1 MLDNMAE
8 RLSLCKK
15 YMNIDFDTDDML
27 ISSLMSAADAYLT
40 NAGVSREVDSFLYD
54 AIANDMV
61 LRMYDGRDDDIEH
74 AATSQIARQMLTQL
88 KLKCAYGGGANVN

>member
-27 ISSLMSAADAYLT
+27 ISSLMSAADSYLT
-40 NAGVSREVDSFLYD
+40 NAGVSREVDTFLYD

-61 LRMYDGRDDDIEH
+61 LRMYDGRDDDVEH
-74 AATSQIARQMLTQL
+74 AATSQLARQMLTQL
-88 KLKCAYGGGANVN
+88 KLKCAYGGGASVN

>member
-27 ISSLMSAADAYLT
+27 ISSLMAAADAYLEG
-40 NAGVSREVDSFLYD
+40 AGVSREVDSFLYD

-88 KLKCAYGGGANVN
+88 KLKCAYGGGASVN

>member
-1 MLDNMAE
+1 MSDITTE
-8 RLSLCKK
+8 RLELCKK
-15 YMNIDFDTDDML
+15 YMIIDHDEDDML
-27 ISSLMSAADAYLT
+27 ISSLMAAADAYLEG
-40 NAGVSREVDSFLYD
+40 AGVSREVDSFLYD

-88 KLKCAYGGGANVN
+88 KLKCAYGGGASVN

>member
-27 ISSLMSAADAYLT
+27 ISSLISAADSYLEG
-40 NAGVSREVDSFLYD
+40 AGVSREVDTFLYD

-61 LRMYDGRDDDIEH
+61 LRMYDGRDDDVEH
-74 AATSQIARQMLTQL
+74 AATSQLARQMLTQL
-88 KLKCAYGGGANVN
+88 KLKCAYGGGASVN

>member
-27 ISSLMSAADAYLT
+27 ISSLMAAADAYLEG
-40 NAGVSREVDSFLYD
+40 AGVSREVDFFLYD

-61 LRMYDGRDDDIEH
+61 LRMYDGRDDDVEH
-74 AATSQIARQMLTQL
+74 AATSQLARQMLTQL
-88 KLKCAYGGGANVN
+88 KLKCAYGGGASVN

>member
-27 ISSLMSAADAYLT
+27 ISSLISAADAYLA
-40 NAGVSREVDSFLYD
+40 NAGVSREVDTFLYD

-61 LRMYDGRDDDIEH
+61 LRMYDGRDDDVEH

>member
-15 YMNIDFDTDDML
+15 YMIIDHDEDDML
-27 ISSLMSAADAYLT
+27 ISSLMSAVDAYLY
-40 NAGVSREVDSFLYD
+40 NAGVSREVDTFLYD

-88 KLKCAYGGGANVN
+88 KLKCAYGGGASVN